1 MLKWSK
7 PIQDMRI
14 GDVVEATFYLWNP
27 LRSFG
32 LGGWEE
38 DGRRQYRVV
47 AVLDLFDRDYP
58 SKIEKLRYEH
68 GEIEVLGHERKIVVL
83 VPEGPFIPKA

>member
-1 MLKWSK
+1 M
-7 PIQDMRI
+7 
-14 GDVVEATFYLWNP
+14 
-27 LRSFG
+27 

-83 VPEGPFIPKA
+83 VPTGPFVPKARG

>member
-1 MLKWSK
+1 MPKWSK
-7 PIQDMRI
+7 PIQDMRV

-27 LRSFG
+27 LSRFM

-58 SKIEKLRYEH
+58 SKIERLRYEH
-68 GEIEVLGHERKIVVL
+68 GEIEVLGYERRIVVL
-83 VPEGPFIPKA
+83 VPIGPYIPKR